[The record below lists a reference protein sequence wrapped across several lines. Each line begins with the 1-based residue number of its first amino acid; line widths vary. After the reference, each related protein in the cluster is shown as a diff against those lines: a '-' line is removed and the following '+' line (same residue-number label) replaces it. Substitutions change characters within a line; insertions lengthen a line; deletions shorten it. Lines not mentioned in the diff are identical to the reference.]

1 MSTPGCPTLD
11 TAPTVHHPV
20 TAANKKPAEN
30 PGRFN
35 PPGCRCGCRAVF
47 VAAALP
53 PAVTER
59 LSATGDGP
67 AREQQAQ

>member
-30 PGRFN
+30 PGRFTSRV
-35 PPGCRCGCRAVF
+35 PLILSVKMRTQP
-47 VAAALP
+47 AASRP
-53 PAVTER
+53 
-59 LSATGDGP
+59 SA
-67 AREQQAQ
+67 